1 MASTSFSRSGA
12 AALGGRAGTR
22 AGTARPSNARGAR
35 GARGA
40 LAASA
45 RVRWDRV
52 GRIALLCVLG
62 VVVFLYV
69 SAGFHM
75 FSKWRQSRHD
85 GAALGRMERE
95 HAGLVRQ
102 HQALSGSAAVEASA
116 RKLGMMRANEQ
127 PYVVTGLPTN

>member
-1 MASTSFSRSGA
+1 MTTASISRA
-12 AALGGRAGTR
+12 ADAALGGRPRPRRHGGPR
-22 AGTARPSNARGAR
+22 PTA
-35 GARGA
+35 ARGA

-52 GRIALLCVLG
+52 GRIALLCVLAALL
-62 VVVFLYV
+62 FLYV

-85 GAALGRMERE
+85 GAALGQMERE
-95 HAGLVRQ
+95 HVALIRQ

-127 PYVVTGLPTN
+127 PYVVTGLPDN